1 MGAATR
7 LRGFSDLVG
16 LAYQGV
22 EDSASW
28 KTLMSQLSEL
38 TASHDAS
45 MVICSASAPGIYCL
59 ITDNDDPKLTGSEH
73 VNGVMSVNVLLD
85 LPQPAAS
92 TPDELMSE
100 GAFLRTPLY
109 QNFLKPANIRYLLGL
124 DVMRDDILHVKL
136 SVERTADQP
145 PFSLRERELIDLIA
159 PHLQRAIHLREQHA
173 NGAHMRYFFEEAM
186 AKLAIGSLMLDA
198 RGRVLSMNA
207 WARQLIEQ
215 NEVLVMRNGRLRAID
230 SVDGRALNKA
240 IDLALAAHH
249 NNLRCQRGVGLR
261 LEARPGMA
269 LLDVVVNPL
278 ICDPLLEAR
287 DTPAVVVYLN
297 DCRHPGI
304 ELDPAVLA
312 GMYGL
317 TPCESQLSALLAKG
331 ISLDEASMRLKVS
344 INTVKT
350 HLRGIYEKLGTNK
363 QAQIVARLNHSSA
376 RLL

>member
-136 SVERTADQP
+136 SVERTAG
-145 PFSLRERELIDLIA
+145 IA
-159 PHLQRAIHLREQHA
+159 P
-173 NGAHMRYFFEEAM
+173 
-186 AKLAIGSLMLDA
+186 
-198 RGRVLSMNA
+198 
-207 WARQLIEQ
+207 
-215 NEVLVMRNGRLRAID
+215 
-230 SVDGRALNKA
+230 
-240 IDLALAAHH
+240 
-249 NNLRCQRGVGLR
+249 
-261 LEARPGMA
+261 
-269 LLDVVVNPL
+269 
-278 ICDPLLEAR
+278 
-287 DTPAVVVYLN
+287 
-297 DCRHPGI
+297 
-304 ELDPAVLA
+304 
-312 GMYGL
+312 
-317 TPCESQLSALLAKG
+317 ES
-331 ISLDEASMRLKVS
+331 IR
-344 INTVKT
+344 
-350 HLRGIYEKLGTNK
+350 
-363 QAQIVARLNHSSA
+363 SA
-376 RLL
+376 RTAPGPTEGNWSTSPTTRSPASSGTARNN